1 MTIRILVV
9 DDSPFMRKSLQ
20 KMLEEAPD
28 LRVVATARDGVDALE
43 KIAEHKPD
51 LVTLDI
57 EMPRMDGLT
66 CLKKIMADHPMPV
79 LMVSSLTQEGAQATL
94 DALSLGA
101 LDFIPKENSFASL
114 SILQIQH
121 DLQEK
126 VRRLAGS
133 PRFHKAL
140 PAAPDHAHPPASTPT
155 HPASGHPASGH
166 PAPSH
171 PAPGHPPVPV
181 SAKPTTHAHATSLG
195 NSLAS
200 SPTAELLLIGS
211 STGGPKALQDIL
223 PALPASLPVPCL
235 IVQHMPSTFTK
246 PFAERLDGL
255 CQVHVKEAEQGESL
269 KAGTVYIA
277 PGGIHMTYGVRGP
290 KGHIELSPEPTSSL
304 HRPSVDVLFLSVAEL
319 FRGQVLAGILTGMGS
334 DGAKGMEQL
343 KKKGAYTLAEA
354 EESCVVY
361 GMPRAAAE
369 RGCVDVVAPLQDIPG
384 HLRKHFRI

>member
-28 LRVVATARDGVDALE
+28 LRVVATARDGIDALE
-43 KIAEHKPD
+43 KIQEHKPD
-51 LVTLDI
+51 IVTLDI

-66 CLKKIMADHPMPV
+66 CLRKIMADFPMPV

-94 DALSLGA
+94 EALSLGA
-101 LDFIPKENSFASL
+101 LDFIPKESSFASM

-126 VRRLAGS
+126 VRHLASS
-133 PRFHKAL
+133 PRFHKTPPTGTKESPELAVAR
-140 PAAPDHAHPPASTPT
+140 PAAPPPRA
-155 HPASGHPASGH
+155 
-166 PAPSH
+166 
-171 PAPGHPPVPV
+171 PVPLG
-181 SAKPTTHAHATSLG
+181 TSLE
-195 NSLAS
+195 S
-200 SPTAELLLIGS
+200 SPQAELLLIGS

-223 PALPASLPVPCL
+223 PTLPANLPVPCL

-246 PFAERLDGL
+246 PFADRLNGL
-255 CQVHVKEAEQGESL
+255 CQVHVKEAEQGEPL

-277 PGGIHMTYGVRGP
+277 PGGIHMTYGARGP
-290 KGHIELSPEPTSSL
+290 KGCIELSPEPVSSL
-304 HRPSVDVLFLSVAEL
+304 HRPSVDVLFLSVSEL

-343 KKKGAYTLAEA
+343 KRKGAHTLAES

-361 GMPRAAAE
+361 GMPRAAVE
-369 RGCVDVVAPLQDIPG
+369 RGCVDVIAPLADIPG
-384 HLRKHFRI
+384 HLRRHFRI

>member
-1 MTIRILVV
+1 MTPTIRILVV

-43 KIAEHKPD
+43 KIQEHQPD
-51 LVTLDI
+51 IVTLDI

-94 DALSLGA
+94 DALSIGA
-101 LDFIPKENSFASL
+101 LDFIPKESSFASM

-126 VRRLAGS
+126 VRRLATS
-133 PRFHKAL
+133 PRFHRPAGAVPSPAPHAAIPASAPASAR
-140 PAAPDHAHPPASTPT
+140 PAAPVRTAVPTGTAIPGTPQ
-155 HPASGHPASGH
+155 AD
-166 PAPSH
+166 
-171 PAPGHPPVPV
+171 
-181 SAKPTTHAHATSLG
+181 
-195 NSLAS
+195 
-200 SPTAELLLIGS
+200 LLVLGS

-223 PALPASLPVPCL
+223 PALPANLPVPCL

-246 PFAERLDGL
+246 PFADRLDGL
-255 CQVHVKEAEQGESL
+255 CQVHVKEAEQGEPL

-277 PGGIHMTYGVRGP
+277 PGGLHLTYGTRVP
-290 KGHIELSPEPTSSL
+290 KGCVELSPEPMSSL

-319 FRGQVLAGILTGMGS
+319 FQGQTFATILTGMGA

-343 KKKGAYTLAEA
+343 KRKGAHTLAEA

-361 GMPRAAAE
+361 GMPRAAVE
-369 RGCVDVVAPLQDIPG
+369 RGCVDLVAPLPDIAG
-384 HLRKHFRI
+384 HIRRHFRI

>member
-28 LRVVATARDGVDALE
+28 LRVIATARDGIDALE
-43 KIAEHKPD
+43 KIQEHKPD
-51 LVTLDI
+51 IVTLDI

-66 CLKKIMADHPMPV
+66 CLKKIMAEHPMPV

-101 LDFIPKENSFASL
+101 LDFIPKESGFASL
-114 SILQIQH
+114 SIMQIQH

-126 VRRLAGS
+126 VRRLATS
-133 PRFHKAL
+133 PRFHKPSAGAASPSVAAL
-140 PAAPDHAHPPASTPT
+140 TPAAAAPT
-155 HPASGHPASGH
+155 
-166 PAPSH
+166 PAPAR
-171 PAPGHPPVPV
+171 PAVAPKAAAPSG
-181 SAKPTTHAHATSLG
+181 TGLG
-195 NSLAS
+195 
-200 SPTAELLLIGS
+200 SPQAELLVIGS

-223 PALPASLPVPCL
+223 PALPGNLPVPCL

-246 PFAERLDGL
+246 PFADRLDGL
-255 CQVHVKEAEQGESL
+255 CQVHVKEAEQGEPL

-277 PGGIHMTYGVRGP
+277 PGGIHMTYGARGP
-290 KGHIELSPEPTSSL
+290 KGCVELSPEPVSSL

-319 FRGQVLAGILTGMGS
+319 FRGQVLAGILTGMGA

-343 KKKGAYTLAEA
+343 KRKGAHTLAES

-361 GMPRAAAE
+361 GMPRAAVE
-369 RGCVDVVAPLQDIPG
+369 RGCVDLVAPLGDISG
-384 HLRKHFRI
+384 HLRRHFHL